1 MFRLVSS
8 VHLGNMSGLVSLGS
22 VEPQSRLH
30 FCVAM
35 KHLFTSEEMRPSAK
49 TIFFIKQLAYTYRA
63 FKKNE
68 SCKAYYVN

>member
-1 MFRLVSS
+1 
-8 VHLGNMSGLVSLGS
+8 
-22 VEPQSRLH
+22 
-30 FCVAM
+30 M

-63 FKKNE
+63 FKKKE